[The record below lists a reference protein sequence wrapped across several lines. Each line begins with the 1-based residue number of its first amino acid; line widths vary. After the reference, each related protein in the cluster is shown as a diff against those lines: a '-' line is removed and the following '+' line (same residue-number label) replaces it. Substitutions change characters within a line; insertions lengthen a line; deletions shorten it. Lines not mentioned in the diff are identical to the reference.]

1 MVNFENI
8 FVLLDSFGN
17 LQTHTILST
26 LAPLLDVCMVFVYQL
41 VLHKKN
47 ININWTPFSEIK
59 LLNLFI
65 KFITLMRT
73 MCIPYNYKMR
83 LHRQIRPLNS
93 PQALPVH
100 LICLKH
106 KFDSL
111 NASPTTSIF
120 FQYLVSPSNV
130 LDDVSWLKFVFST
143 GAQVKTGTNLK
154 EKKMTLRTH
163 FQMHRYLSCLSVT
176 CDRSV
181 VFSGSSSFLHQ

>member
-111 NASPTTSIF
+111 NASPTSNIWCPHQTCLMTYLDSNLC
-120 FQYLVSPSNV
+120 FQ
-130 LDDVSWLKFVFST
+130 
-143 GAQVKTGTNLK
+143 QVHK
-154 EKKMTLRTH
+154 
-163 FQMHRYLSCLSVT
+163 
-176 CDRSV
+176 
-181 VFSGSSSFLHQ
+181 